1 MNGNKS
7 GGANAAR
14 STGGKGRPGSRS
26 HAGAGQG
33 KGGQRGGQATAG
45 RGRGGQSRGN
55 TQGQGN
61 SNALRETA
69 GPRAQGQPPRAGRAP
84 RTPRELALDTLV
96 KVAETGAYSNLQL
109 NRALQDA
116 QLQRADAAL
125 ATELVYGTI
134 QRQLTLDHWLSKFA
148 AKGLHKLEPWV
159 HQLLRMSAYQLLY
172 LDRIPAHAAVNEAVT
187 IAKRRGHQ
195 GISGM
200 VNGILRSIDRNRA
213 ELTVSAINDKDPVAR
228 IALRHSYPE
237 WLVQRWIEAY
247 GAEAAE
253 AICAAGNEP
262 PHASLRINPL
272 REVREEALRQLTEQG
287 FDASASAIAP
297 AGIAVRRGGN
307 LADTEGF
314 REGKWTVQDES
325 SMLVAEVASP
335 QPGMQVLDCCAA
347 PGGKSTH
354 LAELMEGK
362 GKVWANDLHPHKA
375 PLIEAQA
382 ERLGLSNIEVIT
394 GDAGAL
400 DERFKKSS
408 MDVILLDAP
417 CSGFGVIRR
426 KPEIKWTKT
435 AGDVAEIAA
444 IQRRLLRTAA
454 HLVKPGGTLVYSTCT
469 IEKAENEQQV
479 TAFLSE
485 HPEFELDAGWPEAV
499 LRPLRQAGAIDDSF
513 KGQAQLLPQHF
524 DSDGFYI
531 ARMRK
536 RA

>member
-1 MNGNKS
+1 MSSGEQMNGNKG

-14 STGGKGRPGSRS
+14 SAGGKGRSSSGR
-26 HAGAGQG
+26 HAGAGQ
-33 KGGQRGGQATAG
+33 
-45 RGRGGQSRGN
+45 GRGGQSRGKGQGRN
-55 TQGQGN
+55 NGQGN
-61 SNALRETA
+61 GNAPRETA
-69 GPRAQGQPPRAGRAP
+69 GTRAPVLRAGRAP

-247 GAEAAE
+247 GEEAAE

-272 REVREEALRQLTEQG
+272 RGAREEALRQLTEQG
-287 FDASASAIAP
+287 FDASASVIAP

-314 REGKWTVQDES
+314 RQGKWTVQDES
-325 SMLVAEVASP
+325 SMLVAEVAAP

-362 GKVWANDLHPHKA
+362 GKVWANDLHPHKR

-382 ERLGLSNIEVIT
+382 ERLGLNNIEVIT

-400 DERFKKSS
+400 DERFPESS
-408 MDVILLDAP
+408 MEVVLLDAP

-444 IQRRLLRTAA
+444 IQRRLLRAA
-454 HLVKPGGTLVYSTCT
+454 ANLVKPGGTLVYSTCT

-479 TAFLSE
+479 AAFLSE
-485 HPEFELDAGWPEAV
+485 HSEFELDAEWPEAV
-499 LRPLRQAGAIDDSF
+499 LRPLRQAGAIDESF
-513 KGQAQLLPQHF
+513 AGQAQLLPQHF
-524 DSDGFYI
+524 DSDGFFI